1 MLECSKYK
9 LWPISVAIR
18 SGINVSFFGYRGMT
32 LDSLTPR
39 GYTPT
44 EYTIISDR
52 RHIGLLY
59 IVRLL

>member
-32 LDSLTPR
+32 LNSLTPR

-44 EYTIISDR
+44 ELSYKALGEIITKV
-52 RHIGLLY
+52 HNY
-59 IVRLL
+59 I